1 MKTTL
6 ELPNDLVREIKLQ
19 AVNEGRT
26 LKEVIADLLRRGL
39 GQDSEKA
46 ALAQP
51 RRQNISLPLF
61 PSAPDAPAA
70 RMTVEHLVALEHGT
84 LVHEDLERLG
94 PTL

>member
-1 MKTTL
+1 M

-19 AVNEGRT
+19 AVNDGRT

-61 PSAPDAPAA
+61 PSVPDAPAA